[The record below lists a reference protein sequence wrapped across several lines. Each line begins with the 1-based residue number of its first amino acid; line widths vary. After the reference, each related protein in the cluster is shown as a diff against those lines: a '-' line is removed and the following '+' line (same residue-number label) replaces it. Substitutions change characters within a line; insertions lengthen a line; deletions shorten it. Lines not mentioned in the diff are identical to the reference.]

1 MHAKP
6 TTHRRRCWAWAAWI
20 PALMVL
26 GTATPSLA
34 EDNPWQAT
42 LRLGTASPGG
52 TYAVY
57 GEGLARLIS
66 QELGVDTVPE
76 NTGGPYHNMALVHS
90 GDVELGLTTLGPARE
105 AWHGKS
111 DVAPGVEMRN
121 VRALFPMYQTPFQ
134 VITLADSG
142 IEEISDLAGRR
153 VGVGPMGGTCANY
166 WPRFL
171 EALGV
176 EDVQYQYDGANQ
188 LADYVAVNL
197 VDAFAFCAGLP
208 IRAFQNLEARH
219 DVHLFAFTEEEQAQL
234 VEAFPVAPFGIPAAT
249 YDSQTTTQHSV
260 AFWNFAIGSKD
271 LPEDLVYELM
281 ARVLEHPNL
290 SEALHPAAAD
300 TRPEHLDRN
309 TVMWFHSGAIR
320 YYRDQGY
327 AVDGDRIPPE
337 AE

>member
-1 MHAKP
+1 MPVMP
-6 TTHRRRCWAWAAWI
+6 TIHRLRAWMAWL
-20 PALMVL
+20 PALALL
-26 GTATPSLA
+26 GTTAPALA
-34 EDNPWQAT
+34 SDNPGQEP
-42 LRLGTASPGG
+42 LRIGTASPGG

-66 QELGVDTVPE
+66 QELGVDAVPE
-76 NTGGPYHNMALVHS
+76 STGGPYHNMALVHS

-105 AWHGKS
+105 AWQGES
-111 DVAPGVEMRN
+111 DVAPGVEMRD

-142 IEEISDLAGRR
+142 IEQISDLAGRR

-208 IRAFQNLEARH
+208 IQAFLNLEERH
-219 DVHLFAFTEEEQAQL
+219 DVHLFAFSEEEQALL
-234 VEAFPVAPFGIPAAT
+234 VERFPVARFDIPADT
-249 YDSQTTTQHSV
+249 YASQEAVQHSV
-260 AFWNFAIGSKD
+260 AFWNFAIGHKD
-271 LPEDLVYELM
+271 LSDDLVHDLM
-281 ARVLEHPNL
+281 ARVLEHPSL
-290 SEALHPAAAD
+290 PEALHPAATD
-300 TRPEHLDRN
+300 TRAEHLDRN
-309 TVMWFHSGAIR
+309 TVMWFHPGAIR
-320 YYRDQGY
+320 YYRDQGHE
-327 AVDGDRIPPE
+327 VDAERIPPE